1 MADEVYYLT
10 HADVYAIAAD
20 VAGEFVVR
28 EPGLLGSAVA
38 RPGTV
43 VFGVEAYPTL
53 WQKAAAL
60 LHSLTCNH
68 PLVDGNKRLGI
79 ACAVVFLARNG
90 VNIGGL
96 DEDAAYELLIDVAR
110 GALDDV
116 PKIAERLAEAL
127 GQAGV

>member
-1 MADEVYYLT
+1 MVDEVYYLT

-53 WQKAAAL
+53 WEKAAAL

-90 VNIGGL
+90 VNVQDL
-96 DEDAAYELLIDVAR
+96 DDDAAFELMMNVAK

-116 PKIAERLAEAL
+116 QEIAQRLAAVL
-127 GQAGV
+127 GG